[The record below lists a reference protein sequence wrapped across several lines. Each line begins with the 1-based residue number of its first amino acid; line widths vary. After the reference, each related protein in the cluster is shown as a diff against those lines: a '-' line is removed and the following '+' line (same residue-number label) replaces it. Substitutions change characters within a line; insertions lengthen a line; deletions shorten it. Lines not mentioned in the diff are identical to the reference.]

1 MKKRLILTIIVF
13 IIVAVILIGILL
25 VKNILYNEWSNLVDE
40 GPIAI
45 QDEYLQK
52 TYNELFGNSVQS
64 LIVLNQS
71 AKTLQDA
78 NKLWDE
84 YVKEF
89 NDGASKEFRSEEAFS
104 GLKYAQ
110 SYETKQYYKYI
121 GTYTYKYRRTST
133 LSETICESP
142 TLLIFKTDY
151 FNYPYFKECTNKQSV
166 KEFGDLL
173 AVLNTNR
180 DTIIKTSIKEN
191 KNTFTYTVYYVGRS
205 SYGPSADRNGI
216 APDVIKGVNYYMDKA
231 TLTVDKITGKTN
243 LTLNKG
249 GYVEN
254 MKYKN
259 SYYPRLDTKTIKTYN
274 KEFF

>member
-13 IIVAVILIGILL
+13 IIVAVILVGILL

-64 LIVLNQS
+64 LIVSNQS
-71 AKTLQDA
+71 AKTLQDT

-110 SYETKQYYKYI
+110 SYETKQYYKYT

-133 LSETICESP
+133 LSETICGSP

-173 AVLNTNR
+173 AVLNMNR

-191 KNTFTYTVYYVGRS
+191 KNAFTYTVYYVGRS
-205 SYGPSADRNGI
+205 YYGPSADRNGI
-216 APDVIKGVNYYMDKA
+216 APAVIKGIIYYMDKA
-231 TLTVDKITGKTN
+231 TLTVDKTTGKTN

-259 SYYPRLDTKTIKTYN
+259 SYYPQLDTKTIKTYN

>member
-1 MKKRLILTIIVF
+1 M
-13 IIVAVILIGILL
+13 
-25 VKNILYNEWSNLVDE
+25 
-40 GPIAI
+40 
-45 QDEYLQK
+45 
-52 TYNELFGNSVQS
+52 QS

-84 YVKEF
+84 YVIEF
-89 NDGASKEFRSEEAFS
+89 NDGASKEFRSEQAFS

-173 AVLNTNR
+173 
-180 DTIIKTSIKEN
+180 EH
-191 KNTFTYTVYYVGRS
+191 
-205 SYGPSADRNGI
+205 P
-216 APDVIKGVNYYMDKA
+216 
-231 TLTVDKITGKTN
+231 
-243 LTLNKG
+243 
-249 GYVEN
+249 
-254 MKYKN
+254 
-259 SYYPRLDTKTIKTYN
+259 
-274 KEFF
+274 

>member
-13 IIVAVILIGILL
+13 IIVAVILVGILL

-64 LIVLNQS
+64 LIVSNQS

-133 LSETICESP
+133 LSETICGSP

-173 AVLNTNR
+173 AVLNMNR

-191 KNTFTYTVYYVGRS
+191 KNAFTYTVYYVGRS
-205 SYGPSADRNGI
+205 YYGPSADRNGI
-216 APDVIKGVNYYMDKA
+216 APAVIKGIIYYMDKA
-231 TLTVDKITGKTN
+231 TLTVDKTTGKTN

-259 SYYPRLDTKTIKTYN
+259 SYYPQLDTKTIKTYN

>member
-13 IIVAVILIGILL
+13 IIVAVILVGILL
-25 VKNILYNEWSNLVDE
+25 VKNMLYNEWTNLVNE

-52 TYNELFGNSVQS
+52 TYNELFGNKVQS
-64 LIVLNQS
+64 LIVSNQS

-89 NDGASKEFRSEEAFS
+89 NNSASKEFKSEEAFS

-121 GTYTYKYRRTST
+121 GTYTYKYSRTST

-151 FNYPYFKECTNKQSV
+151 FNYPYFKEYTNKQSV

-173 AVLNTNR
+173 AVLNMNR
-180 DTIIKTSIKEN
+180 DTLIKTSIKEN
-191 KNTFTYTVYYVGRS
+191 KNTFTYTVYYVSSS

-216 APDVIKGVNYYMDKA
+216 APAVIKGVNYYMDKA

-259 SYYPRLDTKTIKTYN
+259 SYYPRLDIKTIMTYN

>member
-1 MKKRLILTIIVF
+1 M
-13 IIVAVILIGILL
+13 
-25 VKNILYNEWSNLVDE
+25 
-40 GPIAI
+40 
-45 QDEYLQK
+45 
-52 TYNELFGNSVQS
+52 QS

-78 NKLWDE
+78 NKLLDE
-84 YVKEF
+84 YVIEF
-89 NDGASKEFRSEEAFS
+89 NDGASKEFRSEQAFS

-110 SYETKQYYKYI
+110 SYETKQYYEYI

-173 AVLNTNR
+173 AVLNMNR

-205 SYGPSADRNGI
+205 YYGPSADRNGI
-216 APDVIKGVNYYMDKA
+216 APAVIKGVNYYMDKA

>member
-1 MKKRLILTIIVF
+1 M
-13 IIVAVILIGILL
+13 
-25 VKNILYNEWSNLVDE
+25 
-40 GPIAI
+40 
-45 QDEYLQK
+45 
-52 TYNELFGNSVQS
+52 QS

-84 YVKEF
+84 YVIEF
-89 NDGASKEFRSEEAFS
+89 NDGASKEFRSEQAFS

-173 AVLNTNR
+173 AVLNMNR

-191 KNTFTYTVYYVGRS
+191 KNTFHIYY
-205 SYGPSADRNGI
+205 AKKLCQ
-216 APDVIKGVNYYMDKA
+216 IKN
-231 TLTVDKITGKTN
+231 
-243 LTLNKG
+243 
-249 GYVEN
+249 
-254 MKYKN
+254 
-259 SYYPRLDTKTIKTYN
+259 
-274 KEFF
+274 